1 MNESNH
7 AAGDFVSH
15 PVSKAI
21 QAGEEQEELEE
32 AEETDR
38 SQQKS
43 KGCTDDRPRQE
54 S

>member
-15 PVSKAI
+15 PVPKAI
-21 QAGEEQEELEE
+21 QAGKEQEELEE

-43 KGCTDDRPRQE
+43 KGCNDDRPREE